1 MKTLQPSELDTIKKE
16 LINQKVEYIEIIE
29 ELTDHIAT
37 GIERQ
42 WTDSDYPITFE
53 EALQNEI
60 IKFGDKGLRKIQNRV
75 YITKAQE
82 YYIYLI
88 NKLMN
93 YFTSLRVFGIIAL
106 LLSIY
111 ALLIIS
117 NQSLLIAS
125 FSKVILTGSF
135 AVFNT
140 IIVVDCIKHYFTNR
154 FKAIESRLLLIDV
167 YSTILF
173 VLSLMTYI
181 LFFHIDFKQLPY
193 KNHLNLNSVLL
204 IQSIIYTLITVIQYC
219 TLYNLKPK
227 YLKDRGAVEHY
238 LNT

>member
-1 MKTLQPSELDTIKKE
+1 MKTLQQSELDTIKKE

-29 ELTDHIAT
+29 ELTDHIAN
-37 GIERQ
+37 GIEKQ
-42 WTDSDYPITFE
+42 WLETDSAISFE

-60 IKFGDKGLRKIQNRV
+60 IKFGNKGLKKIQNRV
-75 YITKAQE
+75 YIAKAQE
-82 YYIYLI
+82 YYTYLV

-125 FSKVILTGSF
+125 FSKVVLTGSF

-140 IIVVDCIKHYFTNR
+140 IIVIDCIKHYFANKS
-154 FKAIESRLLLIDV
+154 KAKESRLLLIDV
-167 YSTILF
+167 YTSILF

-181 LFFHIDFKQLPY
+181 LFFHIDFKQLTY
-193 KNHLNLNSVLL
+193 KNHLSLNSVLL

-227 YLKDRGAVEHY
+227 YLRDRGAVEHY